1 VIVVS
6 FVASLALAGLALVP
20 ARRWRRPVLWT
31 AAGLSMLYVLAL
43 SLAVFAEDA
52 YTQSGSNWSNRTSH
66 AHVIYLA
73 VAGIGTAVAVAFGLA
88 AATKRTAR
96 PGRSLFVAAG
106 AAELFMAWVVALAF
120 LSN

>member
-1 VIVVS
+1 MIVVS

-20 ARRWRRPVLWT
+20 VRVSSRPVLW
-31 AAGLSMLYVLAL
+31 AATGLSMLYVLAL

-52 YTQSGSNWSNRTSH
+52 YTQSGSNWSNRTTQ

-73 VAGIGTAVAVAFGLA
+73 VSAIASGFAVVFAVAA
-88 AATKRTAR
+88 ARRTKAASRRA
-96 PGRSLFVAAG
+96 LLVAAG
-106 AAELFMAWVVALAF
+106 LADLFMAWVVALAF